1 LHEVYDDLTDLCID
15 HSDVRYWNILLL
27 AKDAVA
33 SAPVCPTHG
42 HPHVHRLI
50 DFHRSR
56 KLGWT
61 RKLLRYEHFSFL
73 DIMIAGLKDG
83 HIVEPWDI

>member
-1 LHEVYDDLTDLCID
+1 LHEVYDDLADLCID

-27 AKDAVA
+27 ADDALP

-56 KLGWT
+56 KIGFT
-61 RKLLRYEHFSFL
+61 KKFQQYEHFSHL
-73 DIMIAGLKDG
+73 DRMLAGLHSG
-83 HIVEPWDI
+83 HIVEPWEY